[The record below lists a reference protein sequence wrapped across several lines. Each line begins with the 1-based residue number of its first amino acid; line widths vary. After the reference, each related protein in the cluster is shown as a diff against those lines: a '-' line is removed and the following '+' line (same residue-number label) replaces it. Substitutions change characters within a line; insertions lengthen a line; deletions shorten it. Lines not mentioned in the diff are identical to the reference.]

1 MAEKVFTAA
10 ILGCGSRGGETYG
23 RLFARMPD
31 KFRIVSIC
39 DTNPVKLEKYGKIY
53 GVPSERL
60 FADDESFFKE
70 RRADLLVVATQ
81 DGDHVWQAVE
91 GLKLGYDIL
100 LEKPV
105 SASREECL
113 RLLETQKKYGGKVL
127 VCHVLR
133 YAPTFRRAAELLRAG
148 AIGRLVAIQAIEQV
162 AYWHQAHSYVRGNW
176 RRAEDT
182 TPMILAKC
190 CHDLDLL
197 QWYAGAPCDS
207 VSSVGDLTF
216 FNAENAPEGAAARCT
231 DCRYKDTCPYSAY
244 RVYIE
249 RWKACSRPENEWPF
263 NVLTPEIPLTEEKLL
278 EALEKGP
285 YGRCVFRCDNDVVD
299 HQLTQMTFANG
310 VKATLTMTAFTATGG
325 RVIKFCGTLGE
336 ILLDEE
342 RDVLDLKKF
351 GEAPQPQKEFL
362 HVQDQFGH
370 GGGDYGLVCELY
382 EVLSGRAKPET
393 SLEASVESHLMGIAA
408 EESRLS
414 GGALVKV
421 HGA

>member
-1 MAEKVFTAA
+1 MANRIFTAA

-31 KFRIVSIC
+31 KFKIVSIC

-53 GVPSERL
+53 GVPAENL
-60 FADDESFFKE
+60 FSDDDSFFKQK
-70 RRADLLVVATQ
+70 RADLLVVATQ
-81 DGDHVWQAVE
+81 DADHVWQAVE
-91 GLKLGYDIL
+91 GLKLGYDLL

-105 SASREECL
+105 SASCEECL

-133 YAPTFRRAAELLRAG
+133 YAPSFRRAFDLLREG

-176 RRAEDT
+176 RRTEDT

-197 QWYAGAPCDS
+197 QWYANSPCES
-207 VSSVGDLTF
+207 VSSVGGLTF
-216 FNAENAPEGAAARCT
+216 FNAENAPEGSAARCS
-231 DCRYKDTCPYSAY
+231 DCSLKDTCPYSAY
-244 RVYIE
+244 RLYIE
-249 RWKACSRPENEWPF
+249 RWKKYGSPENGWPF
-263 NVLTPEIPLTEEKLL
+263 NVLTPEIPLTEELL
-278 EALEKGP
+278 RKAVETGP
-285 YGRCVFRCDNDVVD
+285 YGRCVFRCDNDAVD
-299 HQLTQMTFANG
+299 HQLTQITFQNG
-310 VKATLTMTAFTATGG
+310 VKATLTMTAFTANGG
-325 RVIKFCGTLGE
+325 RIIKFCGTEGE

-351 GEAPQPQKEFL
+351 GEEAQPQKEFL

-408 EESRLS
+408 EKSRLA
-414 GGALVKV
+414 GGELVKV
-421 HGA
+421 HA